1 MGQYD
6 IQQVCLNGH
15 QITDRYGSA
24 PQFRRSYCPTCGAS
38 TIHACPACNTPIKG
52 DYDVPGVVAIG
63 FKTRVPPFCDNC
75 GNPFPWAEKL
85 KRTADELRK
94 GEFADALTLVE
105 TICSRFHLVA
115 RQLRVRHDGRNT
127 LDVTDEY
134 DVQDLLHA
142 LLVLFFD
149 DVRAEEYTPSY
160 AGAASRM
167 DFLIKGDSLVVEAK
181 MTRKGLADK
190 QIGEQLII
198 DVAHY
203 RAHPNCKKL
212 VCLVY
217 DPDGRI
223 ANPKGLE
230 NDLNREDEEFS
241 VRVVVVP
248 KGY

>member
-1 MGQYD
+1 
-6 IQQVCLNGH
+6 
-15 QITDRYGSA
+15 
-24 PQFRRSYCPTCGAS
+24 
-38 TIHACPACNTPIKG
+38 
-52 DYDVPGVVAIG
+52 
-63 FKTRVPPFCDNC
+63 
-75 GNPFPWAEKL
+75 
-85 KRTADELRK
+85 
-94 GEFADALTLVE
+94 
-105 TICSRFHLVA
+105 
-115 RQLRVRHDGRNT
+115 
-127 LDVTDEY
+127 
-134 DVQDLLHA
+134 
-142 LLVLFFD
+142 
-149 DVRAEEYTPSY
+149 
-160 AGAASRM
+160 
-167 DFLIKGDSLVVEAK
+167 